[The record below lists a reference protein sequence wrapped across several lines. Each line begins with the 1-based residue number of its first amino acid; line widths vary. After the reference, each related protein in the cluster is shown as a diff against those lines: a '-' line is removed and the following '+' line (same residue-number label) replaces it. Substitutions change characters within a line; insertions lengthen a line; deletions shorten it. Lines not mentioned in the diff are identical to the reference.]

1 VITKLKTHFSKTASN
16 PLAKDTATMSLGN
29 FARLFLQ
36 AAYFVAIARTL
47 GPQQYGEFVAISAMI
62 GIVAPFAGVGASNI
76 LLKNVSRDRT
86 LLPVYWGNGLFL
98 ILVSGSLFTCVLLA
112 FGQLVIS
119 QASLLAILYLSI
131 SELLLGRIIDLSS
144 FAAAAL
150 GNMRKAALLNVY
162 MSLSRLICIL
172 LLPAMKS
179 HPDVQAWCLCV
190 LLGSVACCLYAW
202 YSVAPRRG
210 ISLNFSRL
218 KRELSEAS
226 SFAIG
231 ASATT
236 VYNDIDKTMLARL
249 SDFRATGIYG
259 AAYRIIDVSMAPV
272 RAMTASA
279 YPEFFRRGLISPQA
293 SAAYAYRLIRK
304 ASLFG
309 VAIFVGLMLTAPLL
323 PIVLGRKFAN
333 SVEAVRWLSVI
344 PLLRCSHLF
353 LGDALSGA
361 GLNAVRTCVQ
371 IAVAL
376 INVGLNVYF
385 IRHWTWRGA
394 AWTSIMCDGLLV
406 VGFAASLALVRRYP
420 HYFKISS
427 APSVEASQ
435 AA

>member
-1 VITKLKTHFSKTASN
+1 
-16 PLAKDTATMSLGN
+16 MSLGN
-29 FARLFLQ
+29 FARLLLQ

-86 LLPVYWGNGLFL
+86 LLPIYWGNGLFL
-98 ILVSGSLFTCVLLA
+98 IVVSGSLFTCVLLA
-112 FGQLVIS
+112 FGQFVIS
-119 QASLLAILYLSI
+119 RASLLAVLYLSI

-172 LLPAMKS
+172 LLPAVTT

-190 LLGSVACCLYAW
+190 LFGSVACCLYAW

-218 KRELSEAS
+218 KRELGEAS

-236 VYNDIDKTMLARL
+236 IYNDIDKTMLARL
-249 SDFRATGIYG
+249 SDFSSTGIYG

-279 YPEFFRRGLISPQA
+279 YPEFFRRGAISPQA
-293 SAAYAYRLIRK
+293 GAAYAYRLIKK

-309 VAIFVGLMLTAPLL
+309 VAIFVGLMLSAPLL

-333 SVEAVRWLSVI
+333 SVEAVRWLSII
-344 PLLRCSHLF
+344 PLLRCGHLF

-361 GLNAVRTCVQ
+361 GLNAVRTWVQ

-394 AWTSIMCDGLLV
+394 AWTSIICDGLLV
-406 VGFAASLALVRRYP
+406 GGFVASLALVRRYP
-420 HYFKISS
+420 RYFKIAS